1 MAKQKSLTIEELYP
15 HCEALSTAD
24 QIKLKEF
31 LEKTLQEKLAKAS
44 QELDLITNKGK

>member
-1 MAKQKSLTIEELYP
+1 MAKTKNLPLEELYP

-44 QELDLITNKGK
+44 QELDLIKNGGK